1 MLLLLAGGRH
11 LEIHRISFGIR
22 NAISLDTPAA
32 AVVNMECLRH
42 FRRTVQLL
50 ELLPLIFAVQAL
62 VQTNGT
68 RSRTAALPPPL
79 LVNLVRASDT
89 FVELG
94 WSRTADVAPS
104 LTSCELAYGP
114 LADTN
119 QVEVLSNFLPRGT
132 TFTVG
137 GLRPNSSYHFHMVCF
152 VGNETDGATKVAS
165 NHLRFT
171 TGAYSDPEASYGDPQ
186 PSWSQDPYKGSYHAV
201 FKQTILRDGDGVR
214 GVPSFN
220 VLLGAV
226 AGIVGFLI
234 INVTVVIAVRRCS
247 HRRMRRRRIL
257 VLEDR
262 DNEDFAYVRG
272 YD

>member
-1 MLLLLAGGRH
+1 MD
-11 LEIHRISFGIR
+11 IISATDR
-22 NAISLDTPAA
+22 D
-32 AVVNMECLRH
+32 MECLRNPST
-42 FRRTVQLL
+42 TVGRFGLL
-50 ELLPLIFAVQAL
+50 LLIFFSSVHAL
-62 VQTNGT
+62 VKTNG
-68 RSRTAALPPPL
+68 SQAVAPAAQLQ
-79 LVNLVRASDT
+79 VSLVRASDT

-94 WSRTADVAPS
+94 WAANAS
-104 LTSCELAYGP
+104 LSSCELAYGP
-114 LADTN
+114 MADTN
-119 QVEVLSNFLPRGT
+119 QVEVLSNFLPRGP

-137 GLRPNSSYHFHMVCF
+137 GLQCNSSYHFHMVCYF
-152 VGNETDGATKVAS
+152 GNGTERVAS
-165 NHLRFT
+165 NILRFT
-171 TGAYSDPEASYGDPQ
+171 TGASGSEGGNPHPGDRSPQ
-186 PSWSQDPYKGSYHAV
+186 WSPDPYKGSYHAV

-262 DNEDFAYVRG
+262 DNDDFHYARAYN
-272 YD
+272 